1 MNKDI
6 RKNREALIRHFYIS
20 PNTMGGSNGSRE
32 CLCARQ
38 RIAEAFGFDTN
49 YRKLKHERDPD
60 LLPLID
66 FSELD
71 WLQVEQFYEGW
82 DQFKKGGPKT
92 LHQVADWL
100 QTLPGWPR
108 VLW

>member
-1 MNKDI
+1 MTKEI

-20 PNTMGGSNGSRE
+20 QNTMGGQDGDRG

-38 RIAEAFGFDTN
+38 RIAEAFGFNTL
-49 YRKLKHERDPD
+49 YGELKHTRHPD
-60 LLPLID
+60 LLPLIG

-71 WLQVEQFYEGW
+71 WVRVEQFYEGW
-82 DQFKKGGPKT
+82 NSFEEEGPKT

-108 VLW
+108 VL